1 LAILIFQDIIVIP
14 MMLLTPL
21 LAGISGHDNGAL
33 THLLLKGIFL
43 ILLVLAAAKWVVP
56 HMLYLFARTRSR
68 ELFMLSILVM
78 CFAVAFLTQSLGLSL
93 ALGAFLAGL
102 IVSETEFSY
111 EALGNIVPLR
121 DVFTSLFFISVGM
134 LLDLKFLAQHPGHV
148 ALISLGVVVLKSSL
162 VIFVVLL
169 LGYPIRSGVLTGLAL
184 CQVGEFSFILFLRGV
199 EFGLLE
205 GQFYHLFLN
214 VSVITM
220 GITPFAIAIAPRLVD
235 LATRSPLPAKL
246 KAGLSRDVGGG
257 GFRRRQRFEDHLVIV
272 GFGFNGR
279 NVARVARAAGIPYV
293 IVEMNPQT
301 VRGERE
307 RGEPIYYGDAAQETV
322 LERADIK
329 EARIV
334 VIVIS
339 DPVGSRKITA
349 AARNANSKAF
359 IIVRTRFIT
368 EMQHLYNLGADQV
381 IPEEFETS
389 IEIFSRVLA
398 KYLIPRNEIER
409 LISEVRA
416 DGYEMFRTLQK
427 ESTLVSDLKL
437 QLPDV
442 EVITFRVEERAPI
455 VGKSLAQVQ
464 LRKRYGIT
472 LLALQRGHELM
483 PNPDADTTI
492 KAKDLLVLLS
502 LPANLAQHCDLF
514 LTPGSKT
521 QCV

>member
-1 LAILIFQDIIVIP
+1 
-14 MMLLTPL
+14 
-21 LAGISGHDNGAL
+21 
-33 THLLLKGIFL
+33 
-43 ILLVLAAAKWVVP
+43 
-56 HMLYLFARTRSR
+56 
-68 ELFMLSILVM
+68 
-78 CFAVAFLTQSLGLSL
+78 
-93 ALGAFLAGL
+93 
-102 IVSETEFSY
+102 
-111 EALGNIVPLR
+111 
-121 DVFTSLFFISVGM
+121 
-134 LLDLKFLAQHPGHV
+134 
-148 ALISLGVVVLKSSL
+148 
-162 VIFVVLL
+162 
-169 LGYPIRSGVLTGLAL
+169 
-184 CQVGEFSFILFLRGV
+184 
-199 EFGLLE
+199 
-205 GQFYHLFLN
+205 
-214 VSVITM
+214 
-220 GITPFAIAIAPRLVD
+220 
-235 LATRSPLPAKL
+235 
-246 KAGLSRDVGGG
+246 
-257 GFRRRQRFEDHLVIV
+257 
-272 GFGFNGR
+272 
-279 NVARVARAAGIPYV
+279 
-293 IVEMNPQT
+293 
-301 VRGERE
+301 
-307 RGEPIYYGDAAQETV
+307 
-322 LERADIK
+322 
-329 EARIV
+329 V

>member
-1 LAILIFQDIIVIP
+1 
-14 MMLLTPL
+14 
-21 LAGISGHDNGAL
+21 
-33 THLLLKGIFL
+33 
-43 ILLVLAAAKWVVP
+43 
-56 HMLYLFARTRSR
+56 
-68 ELFMLSILVM
+68 
-78 CFAVAFLTQSLGLSL
+78 
-93 ALGAFLAGL
+93 
-102 IVSETEFSY
+102 
-111 EALGNIVPLR
+111 
-121 DVFTSLFFISVGM
+121 
-134 LLDLKFLAQHPGHV
+134 
-148 ALISLGVVVLKSSL
+148 
-162 VIFVVLL
+162 
-169 LGYPIRSGVLTGLAL
+169 
-184 CQVGEFSFILFLRGV
+184 
-199 EFGLLE
+199 
-205 GQFYHLFLN
+205 
-214 VSVITM
+214 
-220 GITPFAIAIAPRLVD
+220 
-235 LATRSPLPAKL
+235 
-246 KAGLSRDVGGG
+246 
-257 GFRRRQRFEDHLVIV
+257 
-272 GFGFNGR
+272 
-279 NVARVARAAGIPYV
+279 
-293 IVEMNPQT
+293 
-301 VRGERE
+301 
-307 RGEPIYYGDAAQETV
+307 
-322 LERADIK
+322 
-329 EARIV
+329 
-334 VIVIS
+334 
-339 DPVGSRKITA
+339 
-349 AARNANSKAF
+349 
-359 IIVRTRFIT
+359 
-368 EMQHLYNLGADQV
+368 V